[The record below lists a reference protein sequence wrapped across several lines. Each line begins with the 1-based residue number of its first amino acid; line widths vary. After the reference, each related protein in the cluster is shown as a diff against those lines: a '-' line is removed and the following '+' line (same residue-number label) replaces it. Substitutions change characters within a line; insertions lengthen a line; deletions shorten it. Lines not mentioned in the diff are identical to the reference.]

1 MQARDAQVTWYH
13 FYLFS
18 WLGVVG
24 AGAWCIWPQHEWLV
38 WSATVLFGLGNGP
51 LSAYVYELY
60 NRTAAPS
67 EFGIR

>member
-1 MQARDAQVTWYH
+1 MGT
-13 FYLFS
+13 
-18 WLGVVG
+18 
-24 AGAWCIWPQHEWLV
+24 GAWCIWPQYEWLV
-38 WSATVLFGLGNGP
+38 WTATVLFGLGNGP